1 MSMPTLDLGVLVS
14 GNGTNLQAILD
25 AVQDRTLDAK
35 IRLVL
40 SNKADAFALER
51 ARKAGVETAV
61 VSHRDYASREQF
73 DAAIVAAL
81 KRAGAEWI
89 VLAGFMRVLT
99 PTFLDAFP
107 RRIVNIHPALL
118 PAFPGVNAQKQA
130 LEYGVKLSGC
140 TVHFVDSGVDTGPII
155 AQRVVEVRDD
165 DEEASL
171 AERIH
176 REEHTLLVEVL
187 RLIAAG
193 RVRVTSGAPG
203 GRARV
208 VVEPIRERER

>member
-1 MSMPTLDLGVLVS
+1 MPALDLGVLVS

-25 AVQDRTLDAK
+25 AVQDRSLDARIK
-35 IRLVL
+35 LVL
-40 SNKADAFALER
+40 SNRADAFALER
-51 ARKAGVETAV
+51 ARKAGVETGV
-61 VSHRDYASREQF
+61 VSHRDHASRESF
-73 DAAIVAAL
+73 DAAIAAAL
-81 KRAGAEWI
+81 QRAGAEWI

-130 LEYGVKLSGC
+130 IEYGVKLSGC

-155 AQRVVEVRDD
+155 AQQVVEVRSDD
-165 DEEASL
+165 DEVSL

-176 REEHTLLVEVL
+176 REEHALLVEVL

-193 RVRVTSGAPG
+193 RVRVTPGAPG
-203 GRARV
+203 SRARV
-208 VVEPIRERER
+208 VVEPIRERET